1 MGNLFDGI
9 SKQGAEKLLES
20 LKADSFTC
28 QKGISISYLL
38 DRKVVGVVTDGYL
51 EVIKIDYNGDK
62 SIIETIG
69 KNQAFGNAVSLINN
83 YNYDIIAIEESKIIL
98 IEYDKIINYKNIYLP
113 YTFSDLAAYLAVDRS
128 AMSRE
133 LNNLKKEGF
142 ISVKHRLITLLY

>member
-9 SKQGAEKLLES
+9 SKQSAEKLLDS

-28 QKGISISYLL
+28 QRGISISYLL

-69 KNQAFGNAVSLINN
+69 KN
-83 YNYDIIAIEESKIIL
+83 
-98 IEYDKIINYKNIYLP
+98 
-113 YTFSDLAAYLAVDRS
+113 
-128 AMSRE
+128 
-133 LNNLKKEGF
+133 
-142 ISVKHRLITLLY
+142 